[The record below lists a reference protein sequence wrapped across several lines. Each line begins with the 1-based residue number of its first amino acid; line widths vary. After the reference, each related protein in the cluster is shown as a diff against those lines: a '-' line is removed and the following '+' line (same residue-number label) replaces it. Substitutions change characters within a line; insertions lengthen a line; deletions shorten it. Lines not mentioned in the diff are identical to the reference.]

1 MEKQKDVRLN
11 KDFRNAY
18 IKDFRSFLERQT
30 NNPKYQSFLES
41 RENCKGK
48 IDNAFKTAQAVLE
61 RRFNPTDV
69 SDLKRLQT
77 KYTTVDSVGKDSCF
91 YMAVVDDKGK
101 SVKEKLDSDRDEV
114 AKQKH
119 FDFNLKGS
127 LNGSEYDRQKDF
139 AYAWYR
145 EEMKA
150 NGLNPD
156 CDIEHSGN
164 QSNPA
169 LSTHQ
174 NNNSSWLKGNDGS
187 SSNYVNKWENDYAL
201 DIIGTGGCRSR
212 AIPCSDLEFAKFEM
226 MHQAKQDV
234 VLKHTKWLQVILA
247 KVKVFE
253 AGVKLMT
260 KFSQVEKYASHPK
273 INWTINPEILVDKFG
288 TDVVISIDNLA
299 DQTYN
304 IGQPQQTRKEKMQAR
319 ILYDNSKVS
328 SIAS

>member
-18 IKDFRSFLERQT
+18 VKDFRSFLERQT

-69 SDLKRLQT
+69 SDLRRLQR

-91 YMAVVDDKGK
+91 YMAVVDSKGK
-101 SVKEKLDSDRDEV
+101 EVKELDDSNDEV
-114 AKQKH
+114 AKSKH

-127 LNGSEYDRQKDF
+127 LNGGEYDRQKDF

-156 CDIEHSGN
+156 CNIEHSDN
-164 QSNPA
+164 KSNPA
-169 LSTHQ
+169 LHTHQ
-174 NNNSSWLKGNDGS
+174 NNNGGWLKGNDGS
-187 SSNYVNKWENDYAL
+187 SSNYVNKWKDDFAL

-212 AIPCSDLEFAKFEM
+212 AIPCTESEFTTFEM
-226 MHQAKQDV
+226 MHLAKQQV
-234 VLKHTKWLQVILA
+234 VKTHQEWIGSIVRATKVVSETIQASKYKSEVDALA
-247 KVKVFE
+247 K
-253 AGVKLMT
+253 T
-260 KFSQVEKYASHPK
+260 Y
-273 INWTINPEILVDKFG
+273 NWEPNVSIHKTFGTALTINPDSVKSMTDEILGYKTQPTKEDK
-288 TDVVISIDNLA
+288 IKLA
-299 DQTYN
+299 
-304 IGQPQQTRKEKMQAR
+304 RVELA
-319 ILYDNSKVS
+319 NSLRQV
-328 SIAS
+328 A

>member
-11 KDFRNAY
+11 KDFRSAY
-18 IKDFRSFLERQT
+18 IKDFRGFLERQT

-69 SDLKRLQT
+69 SDLRRLQN

-101 SVKEKLDSDRDEV
+101 AVKELDSDRDEV
-114 AKQKH
+114 TKQKH

-127 LNGSEYDRQKDF
+127 LNGSEYSRQKDF

-156 CDIEHSGN
+156 CNIEHSDN

-169 LSTHQ
+169 LHTHQ
-174 NNNSSWLKGNDGS
+174 NNNGAWLKGNGGS
-187 SSNYVNKWENDYAL
+187 SSNYVNKWENDFAL

-212 AIPCSDLEFAKFEM
+212 AIPCSESEFTTFEM
-226 MHQAKQDV
+226 MHLAKQEV
-234 VLKHTKWLQVILA
+234 VKTHQEWIGSIVRATKIVSETIQASKFKSEVDALA
-247 KVKVFE
+247 K
-253 AGVKLMT
+253 T
-260 KFSQVEKYASHPK
+260 Y
-273 INWTINPEILVDKFG
+273 NWEPNVSIHKTFGTALTINPDSVKSMTDEILGYKTQPTKEDK
-288 TDVVISIDNLA
+288 IKLA
-299 DQTYN
+299 KIELAN
-304 IGQPQQTRKEKMQAR
+304 HLQA
-319 ILYDNSKVS
+319 V
-328 SIAS
+328 A

>member
-18 IKDFRSFLERQT
+18 TKDFRSFLERQT

-69 SDLKRLQT
+69 SDLRRLQT

-91 YMAVVDDKGK
+91 FMAVVDGKGK
-101 SVKEKLDSDRDEV
+101 EVKELDDSNDEV
-114 AKQKH
+114 AKSKH
-119 FDFNLKGS
+119 FDFNLRGS

-156 CDIEHSGN
+156 CNIEHSDN
-164 QSNPA
+164 KSNPA

-174 NNNSSWLKGNDGS
+174 NTNSDWLKGSGGS
-187 SSNYVNKWENDYAL
+187 SSNYVNKWKDDFAL

-212 AIPCSDLEFAKFEM
+212 AIPCTESEYTTFEM
-226 MHQAKQDV
+226 MHLAKQQV
-234 VLKHTKWLQVILA
+234 VKTHQEWIGSIVRATKVVSETIQASKYKSEVDALA
-247 KVKVFE
+247 KTYKWEPNVSIHKTFGT
-253 AGVKLMT
+253 AL
-260 KFSQVEKYASHPK
+260 
-273 INWTINPEILVDKFG
+273 TINPDSVKSMTDEILGYKTQPTKEDK
-288 TDVVISIDNLA
+288 IKLA
-299 DQTYN
+299 KIELANHLRQV
-304 IGQPQQTRKEKMQAR
+304 A
-319 ILYDNSKVS
+319 
-328 SIAS
+328 

>member
-11 KDFRNAY
+11 KDFRSAY
-18 IKDFRSFLERQT
+18 IKDFRGFLERQT

-48 IDNAFKTAQAVLE
+48 IDSAFKTAKAVLE

-69 SDLKRLQT
+69 SDLRRLQN

-101 SVKEKLDSDRDEV
+101 AVKELDSDRDEV
-114 AKQKH
+114 TKQKH

-156 CDIEHSGN
+156 CNIEHSDN
-164 QSNPA
+164 QINPA
-169 LSTHQ
+169 LHKHQ
-174 NNNSSWLKGNDGS
+174 NNNGDWLKGSNGS
-187 SSNYVNKWENDYAL
+187 SSNYVNKWENDFAL

-212 AIPCSDLEFAKFEM
+212 AIPCSESEFTTFEM
-226 MHQAKQDV
+226 MHLAKQEV
-234 VLKHTKWLQVILA
+234 VKTHQEWIGSIVRATKIVSETIQASKFKSEVDALA
-247 KVKVFE
+247 K
-253 AGVKLMT
+253 T
-260 KFSQVEKYASHPK
+260 Y
-273 INWTINPEILVDKFG
+273 NWEPNVSIHKTFGTALTINPDSVKSMTDEILGYKTQPTKEDK
-288 TDVVISIDNLA
+288 IKLA
-299 DQTYN
+299 KIELAN
-304 IGQPQQTRKEKMQAR
+304 HLQA
-319 ILYDNSKVS
+319 V
-328 SIAS
+328 A

>member
-11 KDFRNAY
+11 KDFRSAY
-18 IKDFRSFLERQT
+18 IKDFRGFLERQT

-48 IDNAFKTAQAVLE
+48 IDDAFKTAKTVLE

-69 SDLKRLQT
+69 SDLRRLQN

-101 SVKEKLDSDRDEV
+101 AVKELDSDRDEV
-114 AKQKH
+114 TKQKH

-156 CDIEHSGN
+156 CNIEHSDN
-164 QSNPA
+164 QINPA
-169 LSTHQ
+169 LHKHQ
-174 NNNSSWLKGNDGS
+174 NNNGDWLKGSSGS
-187 SSNYVNKWENDYAL
+187 SSNYVDKWNNDFAL

-212 AIPCSDLEFAKFEM
+212 AIPCSESEFTTFEM
-226 MHQAKQDV
+226 MHLAKQEV
-234 VLKHTKWLQVILA
+234 VKTHQEWIGSIVRATKIVSETIQASKFKSEVDALA
-247 KVKVFE
+247 K
-253 AGVKLMT
+253 T
-260 KFSQVEKYASHPK
+260 Y
-273 INWTINPEILVDKFG
+273 NWEPNVSIHKTFGTALTINPDSVKSMTDEILGYKTQPTKEDK
-288 TDVVISIDNLA
+288 IKLA
-299 DQTYN
+299 KIELAN
-304 IGQPQQTRKEKMQAR
+304 HLQA
-319 ILYDNSKVS
+319 V
-328 SIAS
+328 A

>member
-11 KDFRNAY
+11 KDFRSAY
-18 IKDFRSFLERQT
+18 IKDFRGFLERQT

-48 IDNAFKTAQAVLE
+48 IDSAFKTAKAVLE

-69 SDLKRLQT
+69 SDLRRLQR

-101 SVKEKLDSDRDEV
+101 EVKELDDSNDEV
-114 AKQKH
+114 AKSKH

-127 LNGSEYDRQKDF
+127 LNGSEYNRQKDF

-156 CDIEHSGN
+156 CNIEHSDN
-164 QSNPA
+164 KSNPA
-169 LSTHQ
+169 LHTHQ
-174 NNNSSWLKGNDGS
+174 NTNSDWLKGSSGS
-187 SSNYVNKWENDYAL
+187 SSNYVDKWNNDFAL

-212 AIPCSDLEFAKFEM
+212 AIPCSESEFTTFEM
-226 MHQAKQDV
+226 MHLAKQQV
-234 VLKHTKWLQVILA
+234 VKCHQEWIGSIVRATKIVSETIQASKYKSEVDALA
-247 KVKVFE
+247 K
-253 AGVKLMT
+253 T
-260 KFSQVEKYASHPK
+260 Y
-273 INWTINPEILVDKFG
+273 NWEPSVSIHKSFGTALTINPDSVKSMTDEILGYKTQPTKEDK
-288 TDVVISIDNLA
+288 IKLA
-299 DQTYN
+299 KIELAN
-304 IGQPQQTRKEKMQAR
+304 HLQA
-319 ILYDNSKVS
+319 V
-328 SIAS
+328 A

>member
-11 KDFRNAY
+11 KDFRSAY
-18 IKDFRSFLERQT
+18 IKDFRGFLERQT

-48 IDNAFKTAQAVLE
+48 IDSAFKTAKAVLE

-69 SDLKRLQT
+69 SDLRRLQN

-101 SVKEKLDSDRDEV
+101 AVKELDSDRDEV
-114 AKQKH
+114 TKQKH

-156 CDIEHSGN
+156 CNIEHTGDRSN
-164 QSNPA
+164 PHHSTQSN
-169 LSTHQ
+169 T
-174 NNNSSWLKGNDGS
+174 NSDWLKGNGGS
-187 SSNYVNKWENDYAL
+187 SSNYVNKWNSDFAL

-212 AIPCSDLEFAKFEM
+212 AIPCSESEFTTFEM
-226 MHQAKQDV
+226 MHLAKQEV
-234 VLKHTKWLQVILA
+234 VKTHQEWIGSIVRATKIVSETIQASKFKSEVDALA
-247 KVKVFE
+247 K
-253 AGVKLMT
+253 T
-260 KFSQVEKYASHPK
+260 Y
-273 INWTINPEILVDKFG
+273 NWEPNVSIHKTFGTALTINPDSVKSMTDEILGYKTQPTKEDK
-288 TDVVISIDNLA
+288 IKLA
-299 DQTYN
+299 KIELAN
-304 IGQPQQTRKEKMQAR
+304 HLQA
-319 ILYDNSKVS
+319 V
-328 SIAS
+328 A

>member
-11 KDFRNAY
+11 KDFRSAY
-18 IKDFRSFLERQT
+18 IKDFRGFLERQT

-69 SDLKRLQT
+69 SALRRLQN

-91 YMAVVDDKGK
+91 YMAVVDDKGSK
-101 SVKEKLDSDRDEV
+101 VKDVDEDGDETT
-114 AKQKH
+114 KQKH

-127 LNGSEYDRQKDF
+127 LNGSEYNRQKDF

-156 CDIEHSGN
+156 CNIEHTGDRSN
-164 QSNPA
+164 PHHSTQSN
-169 LSTHQ
+169 T
-174 NNNSSWLKGNDGS
+174 NSDWLKGNGGS
-187 SSNYVNKWENDYAL
+187 SSNYVDKWNNDFAL

-212 AIPCSDLEFAKFEM
+212 AIPCSESEFTTFEM
-226 MHQAKQDV
+226 MHLAKQEV
-234 VLKHTKWLQVILA
+234 VKTHQEWIGSIVRATKIVSETIQASKYKSEVDALA
-247 KVKVFE
+247 K
-253 AGVKLMT
+253 T
-260 KFSQVEKYASHPK
+260 Y
-273 INWTINPEILVDKFG
+273 NWEPNVSIHKTFGTALTINPDSVKSMTDEILGYKTQPTKEDK
-288 TDVVISIDNLA
+288 IKLA
-299 DQTYN
+299 KIELAN
-304 IGQPQQTRKEKMQAR
+304 HLQA
-319 ILYDNSKVS
+319 V
-328 SIAS
+328 A

>member
-11 KDFRNAY
+11 KDFRSAY
-18 IKDFRSFLERQT
+18 IKDFRGFLERQT

-48 IDNAFKTAQAVLE
+48 IDSAFKTAQAVLE

-69 SDLKRLQT
+69 SDLRRLQN

-101 SVKEKLDSDRDEV
+101 AVKELDSDRDEV
-114 AKQKH
+114 TKQKH

-156 CDIEHSGN
+156 CNIEHSDN
-164 QSNPA
+164 QINPA
-169 LSTHQ
+169 LHKHQ
-174 NNNSSWLKGNDGS
+174 NNNGDWLKGSSGS
-187 SSNYVNKWENDYAL
+187 SSNYVNKWNSDFAL

-212 AIPCSDLEFAKFEM
+212 AIPCSESEFTTFEM
-226 MHQAKQDV
+226 MHLAKQEV
-234 VLKHTKWLQVILA
+234 VKTHQEWIGSIVRATKIVSETIQASKFKSEVDALA
-247 KVKVFE
+247 K
-253 AGVKLMT
+253 T
-260 KFSQVEKYASHPK
+260 Y
-273 INWTINPEILVDKFG
+273 NWEPNVSIHKTFGTALTINPDSVKSMTDEILGYKTQPTKEDK
-288 TDVVISIDNLA
+288 IKLA
-299 DQTYN
+299 KIELAN
-304 IGQPQQTRKEKMQAR
+304 HLQA
-319 ILYDNSKVS
+319 V
-328 SIAS
+328 A

>member
-1 MEKQKDVRLN
+1 MEQQKDVRLN
-11 KDFRNAY
+11 KDFRSAY
-18 IKDFRSFLERQT
+18 IKDFRGFLERQT

-69 SDLKRLQT
+69 SDLRRLQN

-91 YMAVVDDKGK
+91 YMAVVDDKGSK
-101 SVKEKLDSDRDEV
+101 VKDVDEDGDETT
-114 AKQKH
+114 KQKH
-119 FDFNLKGS
+119 FDFNLRGS

-156 CDIEHSGN
+156 CNIEHTGN
-164 QSNPA
+164 QNNPA

-174 NNNSSWLKGNDGS
+174 NNNGDWLKGSSGS
-187 SSNYVNKWENDYAL
+187 SSNYVQKWQDDFAL

-212 AIPCSDLEFAKFEM
+212 AIPCTESEFTTFEM
-226 MHQAKQDV
+226 MHLAKQQV
-234 VLKHTKWLQVILA
+234 VKTHQEWIGSIVRATKVVSETIQASKYKSEVDALA
-247 KVKVFE
+247 KTYKWEPNVSIHKTFGT
-253 AGVKLMT
+253 AL
-260 KFSQVEKYASHPK
+260 
-273 INWTINPEILVDKFG
+273 TINPDSVKSMTDEILGYKTQPTKEDK
-288 TDVVISIDNLA
+288 IKLA
-299 DQTYN
+299 
-304 IGQPQQTRKEKMQAR
+304 RVELA
-319 ILYDNSKVS
+319 NSLRQV
-328 SIAS
+328 A

>member
-11 KDFRNAY
+11 KDFWNAY
-18 IKDFRSFLERQT
+18 TKDFRSFLERQT

-69 SDLKRLQT
+69 SDLRRLQN

-101 SVKEKLDSDRDEV
+101 EVKELDDSNDEV
-114 AKQKH
+114 AKSKH

-127 LNGSEYDRQKDF
+127 LNGSEYDKQKDF

-156 CDIEHSGN
+156 CNIEHSDN
-164 QSNPA
+164 KSNPA
-169 LSTHQ
+169 LHTHQ
-174 NNNSSWLKGNDGS
+174 NNNGGWLKGNDGS
-187 SSNYVNKWENDYAL
+187 SSNYVNKWKDDFAL

-212 AIPCSDLEFAKFEM
+212 AIPCTNSEFITFEM
-226 MHQAKQDV
+226 MHLAKQQV
-234 VLKHTKWLQVILA
+234 VKTHQEWIGSIVRATKVVSETIQASKYKSEVDALA
-247 KVKVFE
+247 K
-253 AGVKLMT
+253 T
-260 KFSQVEKYASHPK
+260 Y
-273 INWTINPEILVDKFG
+273 NWEPNVSIHKTFGTALTINPDSVKSMTDEILGYKTQPTKEDK
-288 TDVVISIDNLA
+288 IRIAKIALDNHL
-299 DQTYN
+299 
-304 IGQPQQTRKEKMQAR
+304 QQVA
-319 ILYDNSKVS
+319 
-328 SIAS
+328 

>member
-30 NNPKYQSFLES
+30 NNPKYQSFLEA

-48 IDNAFKTAQAVLE
+48 IDDAFKTAKAVLE

-69 SDLKRLQT
+69 ADLRRLQN

-101 SVKEKLDSDRDEV
+101 DVKEVDEDGDETIRS
-114 AKQKH
+114 KH

-156 CDIEHSGN
+156 CNIEHTGN
-164 QSNPA
+164 QNNPH
-169 LSTHQ
+169 LSQHQ
-174 NNNSSWLKGNDGS
+174 NANSDWLKGSSGS
-187 SSNYVNKWENDYAL
+187 SSNYVNKWNEDFAL

-212 AIPCSDLEFAKFEM
+212 AIPCTESEFARVATEKSEVLSKRYQKRVGTAAGGTMQTSLEVAIECLDAFEKN
-226 MHQAKQDV
+226 KQYLICGSRNRFLYKLTRIMSRQL
-234 VLKHTKWLQVILA
+234 VLKMTGRIFKKI
-247 KVKVFE
+247 
-253 AGVKLMT
+253 AG
-260 KFSQVEKYASHPK
+260 
-273 INWTINPEILVDKFG
+273 
-288 TDVVISIDNLA
+288 
-299 DQTYN
+299 
-304 IGQPQQTRKEKMQAR
+304 
-319 ILYDNSKVS
+319 
-328 SIAS
+328 

>member
-18 IKDFRSFLERQT
+18 VKDFRSFLERQT
-30 NNPKYQSFLES
+30 NNPKYQSFLEA

-48 IDNAFKTAQAVLE
+48 IDNAFKTAKAVLE

-69 SDLKRLQT
+69 SDLRRLQR

-91 YMAVVDDKGK
+91 YMAVVDSKGK
-101 SVKEKLDSDRDEV
+101 KVKELDDSNDEV
-114 AKQKH
+114 AKSKH

-156 CDIEHSGN
+156 CNIEHSGN

-169 LSTHQ
+169 LHTHQ
-174 NNNSSWLKGNDGS
+174 NNNGDWLEGSSGS
-187 SSNYVNKWENDYAL
+187 SSNYVNKWKDDFAL

-212 AIPCSDLEFAKFEM
+212 AIPCTESEYTTFEM
-226 MHQAKQDV
+226 MHLAKQQV
-234 VLKHTKWLQVILA
+234 VKTHQEWIGSIVRATKIVSETIQASKYKSEVDALA
-247 KVKVFE
+247 KTYKWEPNVSIHKTFGT
-253 AGVKLMT
+253 AL
-260 KFSQVEKYASHPK
+260 
-273 INWTINPEILVDKFG
+273 TINPNSVKSMTDEILGYKTQPTKEDK
-288 TDVVISIDNLA
+288 IRIAKIALDNHL
-299 DQTYN
+299 
-304 IGQPQQTRKEKMQAR
+304 QQVA
-319 ILYDNSKVS
+319 
-328 SIAS
+328 

>member
-11 KDFRNAY
+11 KDFRSAY
-18 IKDFRSFLERQT
+18 IKDFRGFLERQT

-48 IDNAFKTAQAVLE
+48 IDDAFKTAKTVLE

-69 SDLKRLQT
+69 SDLRRLQN

-91 YMAVVDDKGK
+91 YMAVVDDKGSK
-101 SVKEKLDSDRDEV
+101 VKDVDEDGDETT
-114 AKQKH
+114 KQKH

-127 LNGSEYDRQKDF
+127 LNGSEYGRQKDF

-156 CDIEHSGN
+156 CNIEHSDN

-169 LSTHQ
+169 LHKHQ
-174 NNNSSWLKGNDGS
+174 NNNEDWLKGSSGS
-187 SSNYVNKWENDYAL
+187 SSNYVNKWNSDFAL

-212 AIPCSDLEFAKFEM
+212 AIPCSESEFTTFEM
-226 MHQAKQDV
+226 MHLAKQQV
-234 VLKHTKWLQVILA
+234 VKSHQEWIGSIVRATKIVSETIQASKFKSEVDALA
-247 KVKVFE
+247 K
-253 AGVKLMT
+253 T
-260 KFSQVEKYASHPK
+260 Y
-273 INWTINPEILVDKFG
+273 NWEPNVSIHKTFGTALTINPDSVKSMTDEILGYKTQPTKEDK
-288 TDVVISIDNLA
+288 IKLA
-299 DQTYN
+299 KIELAN
-304 IGQPQQTRKEKMQAR
+304 HLQA
-319 ILYDNSKVS
+319 V
-328 SIAS
+328 A

>member
-11 KDFRNAY
+11 KDFRSAY
-18 IKDFRSFLERQT
+18 IKDFRGFLERQT

-48 IDNAFKTAQAVLE
+48 IDSAFKTAQAVLE

-69 SDLKRLQT
+69 SDLRRLQN

-91 YMAVVDDKGK
+91 YMAVVDDKGSK
-101 SVKEKLDSDRDEV
+101 VKDVDEDGDETT
-114 AKQKH
+114 KQKH

-156 CDIEHSGN
+156 CNIEHSDN
-164 QSNPA
+164 KNNPA

-174 NNNSSWLKGNDGS
+174 NNNGDWLKGSNGS
-187 SSNYVNKWENDYAL
+187 SSNYVNKWNSDFAL

-212 AIPCSDLEFAKFEM
+212 AIPCSESEFTTFEM
-226 MHQAKQDV
+226 MHLAKQEV
-234 VLKHTKWLQVILA
+234 VKTHQEWIGSIVRATKIVSETIQASKYKSEVDALA
-247 KVKVFE
+247 K
-253 AGVKLMT
+253 T
-260 KFSQVEKYASHPK
+260 Y
-273 INWTINPEILVDKFG
+273 NWEPNVSIHKTFGTALTINPDSVKSMTDEILGYKTQPTKEDK
-288 TDVVISIDNLA
+288 IKLA
-299 DQTYN
+299 KIELAN
-304 IGQPQQTRKEKMQAR
+304 HLQA
-319 ILYDNSKVS
+319 V
-328 SIAS
+328 A

>member
-18 IKDFRSFLERQT
+18 VKDFRSFLERQI
-30 NNPKYQSFLES
+30 NNPKYQSFLEA
-41 RENCKGK
+41 RESCKGK
-48 IDNAFKTAQAVLE
+48 IDDAFKTAKAVLE

-69 SDLKRLQT
+69 SDLRRLQT

-91 YMAVVDDKGK
+91 YMAVVDDTGK
-101 SVKEKLDSDRDEV
+101 EVRELDEADDEV
-114 AKQKH
+114 AKSKH

-156 CDIEHSGN
+156 CNIEHSGN
-164 QSNPA
+164 QNNPA

-187 SSNYVNKWENDYAL
+187 SSNYVNKWKDDFAL

-212 AIPCSDLEFAKFEM
+212 AIPCTESEYTTFEM
-226 MHQAKQDV
+226 MHLAKQQV
-234 VLKHTKWLQVILA
+234 VKTHQEWIGSIVRATKVVSETIQASKYKSEVDALA
-247 KVKVFE
+247 KTYKWEPNVSIHKTFGT
-253 AGVKLMT
+253 AL
-260 KFSQVEKYASHPK
+260 
-273 INWTINPEILVDKFG
+273 TINPNSVKSMTDEILGYKTQPTKEDK
-288 TDVVISIDNLA
+288 IKLA
-299 DQTYN
+299 RVELANHLRQV
-304 IGQPQQTRKEKMQAR
+304 A
-319 ILYDNSKVS
+319 
-328 SIAS
+328 

>member
-11 KDFRNAY
+11 KDFRSAY
-18 IKDFRSFLERQT
+18 IKDFRGFLERQT

-48 IDNAFKTAQAVLE
+48 IDSAFKTAQAVLE

-69 SDLKRLQT
+69 SDLRRLQN

-101 SVKEKLDSDRDEV
+101 AVKELDSDRDEV
-114 AKQKH
+114 TKQKH

-156 CDIEHSGN
+156 CNIEHSDN
-164 QSNPA
+164 QINPA
-169 LSTHQ
+169 LHKHQ
-174 NNNSSWLKGNDGS
+174 NNNGDWLKGSSGS
-187 SSNYVNKWENDYAL
+187 SSNYVDKWNNDFAL

-212 AIPCSDLEFAKFEM
+212 AIPCSESEFTTFEM
-226 MHQAKQDV
+226 MHLAKQEV
-234 VLKHTKWLQVILA
+234 VKTHQEWIGSIVRATKIVSETIQASKFKSEVDALA
-247 KVKVFE
+247 K
-253 AGVKLMT
+253 T
-260 KFSQVEKYASHPK
+260 Y
-273 INWTINPEILVDKFG
+273 NWEPNVSIHKTFGTALTINPDSVKSMTDEILGYKTQPTKEDK
-288 TDVVISIDNLA
+288 IKLA
-299 DQTYN
+299 KIELAN
-304 IGQPQQTRKEKMQAR
+304 HLQA
-319 ILYDNSKVS
+319 V
-328 SIAS
+328 A